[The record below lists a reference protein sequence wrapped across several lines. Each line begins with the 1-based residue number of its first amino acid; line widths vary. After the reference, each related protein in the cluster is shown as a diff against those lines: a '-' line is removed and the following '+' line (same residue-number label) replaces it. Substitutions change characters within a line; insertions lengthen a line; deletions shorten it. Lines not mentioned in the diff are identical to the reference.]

1 MEALQSKHRQEQ
13 KELQFR
19 IMQKKKSA
27 TKKTRKGTND
37 ECVCLERELEEKHA
51 LEIAALQV
59 GSGQISPPRD
69 PDQSADSANE
79 SDAEKSISKVELSM
93 SSISIT
99 TGPTP
104 LSRQTKK
111 PNRQKARLARREAEQ
126 EAAATQAAKEVA
138 GLPNLRD
145 QEREAMRRNY
155 TQRNLKECEIRPDGH
170 CLYSAIADQ
179 LLDAGINLKTNTEI
193 AGNNSQEKRPAVPGY
208 KTVRQVAAS
217 YISHHPDDFV
227 PFLEHPLEEYTRSIR
242 DTAEWGGHL
251 ELMALAQAYRVT
263 INVLQGDGKVE
274 KIECGKESSDKQL
287 WLAYYRH
294 SFGLGEHYNSLRR
307 AS

>member
-1 MEALQSKHRQEQ
+1 MEALQRKHRQEQ
-13 KELQFR
+13 KDAQSR

-27 TKKTRKGTND
+27 TKKTRKGIND
-37 ECVCLERELEEKHA
+37 ECESLERELKEKHA
-51 LEIAALQV
+51 LEITALQV
-59 GSGQISPPRD
+59 VSGQLSPPRD
-69 PDQSADSANE
+69 PDQSADSTNE
-79 SDAEKSISKVELSM
+79 PDAEKSISKVEPSM

-104 LSRQTKK
+104 SSGQTKK
-111 PNRQKARLARREAEQ
+111 PNRQKARMARRTAEQ
-126 EAAATQAAKEVA
+126 EAGAAQAAEEVA

-145 QEREAMRRNY
+145 QERDAMRGNY
-155 TQRNLKECEIRPDGH
+155 TQRNLKENEIRPDGH
-170 CLYSAIADQ
+170 CLYSAMADQ
-179 LLDAGINLKTNTEI
+179 LLDAGIDLKSNTE
-193 AGNNSQEKRPAVPGY
+193 AASNEKSSAIPGY
-208 KTVRQVAAS
+208 KIIRQVAAS
-217 YISHHPDDFV
+217 YIAHHQGDFV
-227 PFLEHPLEEYTRSIR
+227 PFLEEPLEEYIRSIR

-251 ELMALAQAYRVT
+251 ELMALAQAYKVT

>member
-13 KELQFR
+13 KDLQFR

-27 TKKTRKGTND
+27 TKKTRKGIND
-37 ECVCLERELEEKHA
+37 ECESLERELKEKHA
-51 LEIAALQV
+51 LEISVLQV
-59 GSGQISPPRD
+59 ESGQISPPRG
-69 PDQSADSANE
+69 PDQSAYLTNE
-79 SDAEKSISKVELSM
+79 YDAEKSISKVELSM
-93 SSISIT
+93 SSISIS

-104 LSRQTKK
+104 SSGPTKK
-111 PNRQKARLARREAEQ
+111 PKRQKARLARRAAEQ
-126 EAAATQAAKEVA
+126 EAAATQVAKEVA

-145 QEREAMRRNY
+145 QEREAMRGNY
-155 TQRNLKECEIRPDGH
+155 MQRNLKENEIRPDGH
-170 CLYSAIADQ
+170 CLYSAMADQ
-179 LLDAGINLKTNTEI
+179 LVDAGIDLKTNTET
-193 AGNNSQEKRPAVPGY
+193 ASNNCQETSRAVPGY
-208 KTVRQVAAS
+208 EIIRQVAAS
-217 YISHHPDDFV
+217 YIFHHPDDFV
-227 PFLEHPLEEYTRSIR
+227 PFLEQPLEEYTRSIK

-274 KIECGKESSDKQL
+274 KIECEKESSDKQL

>member
-1 MEALQSKHRQEQ
+1 MEALQNKHLQEH
-13 KELQFR
+13 KDLQFR

-27 TKKTRKGTND
+27 TKKTRKGIND
-37 ECVCLERELEEKHA
+37 ECVCLERELEERHA
-51 LEIAALQV
+51 FEITALQPEC
-59 GSGQISPPRD
+59 GQISPPRD
-69 PDQSADSANE
+69 ADQSADSTNE
-79 SDAEKSISKVELSM
+79 TDVERSISKVELSM
-93 SSISIT
+93 GSISIT

-104 LSRQTKK
+104 LSPHTKK
-111 PNRQKARLARREAEQ
+111 SNRQKARLARRAAEQ
-126 EAAATQAAKEVA
+126 EAAVIQAAKEVA

-145 QEREAMRRNY
+145 QEHETMRGNY
-155 TQRNLKECEIRPDGH
+155 TLRNLKESEVRPDGH

-179 LLDAGINLKTNTEI
+179 LLDAGINLRTNTEL
-193 AGNNSQEKRPAVPGY
+193 ASNSREKSPPVPGY
-208 KTVRQVAAS
+208 KITRQVAAS

-227 PFLEHPLEEYTRSIR
+227 PFLEQPLEEYIRCIR

-263 INVLQGDGKVE
+263 INVLQADGKVE
-274 KIECGKESSDKQL
+274 KIGCRNEGSDKEL

>member
-1 MEALQSKHRQEQ
+1 MEALQIKHRQEQ
-13 KELQFR
+13 KDSQSR

-27 TKKTRKGTND
+27 TKKTRKGIND
-37 ECVCLERELEEKHA
+37 ECESLERELKEKHA
-51 LEIAALQV
+51 LEITALQV
-59 GSGQISPPRD
+59 ESGQLSPPRD
-69 PDQSADSANE
+69 PDQSADSTNGP
-79 SDAEKSISKVELSM
+79 DAEKFSSKVEPSM

-104 LSRQTKK
+104 SSEQTKK
-111 PNRQKARLARREAEQ
+111 PNRQKARLARRTAKQ
-126 EAAATQAAKEVA
+126 EAAAAEAAEEVA

-145 QEREAMRRNY
+145 QEREEMRRNY
-155 TQRNLKECEIRPDGH
+155 TQRNLKENEIRPDGH
-170 CLYSAIADQ
+170 CLYSAMADQ
-179 LLDAGINLKTNTEI
+179 LLDAGIDLRTNTE
-193 AGNNSQEKRPAVPGY
+193 ASCNSNENSPAAPGY
-208 KTVRQVAAS
+208 KIIRQVAAS
-217 YISHHPDDFV
+217 YIAHHQDDFV
-227 PFLEHPLEEYTRSIR
+227 PFIGEPLEEYIRGIR

-251 ELMALAQAYRVT
+251 ELMALAQAYKVT

>member
-13 KELQFR
+13 KDLQSR

-27 TKKTRKGTND
+27 TKKTRKGIND
-37 ECVCLERELEEKHA
+37 ECVSLERDLEEKHA
-51 LEIAALQV
+51 LEITRSQV

-69 PDQSADSANE
+69 PDQSADSTNE
-79 SDAEKSISKVELSM
+79 SDAERSISKVELSM
-93 SSISIT
+93 SAISIT

-104 LSRQTKK
+104 SSRQTKK
-111 PNRQKARLARREAEQ
+111 PNRQKERLARRAAEQ
-126 EAAATQAAKEVA
+126 EAAATQAAKEVV

-145 QEREAMRRNY
+145 QEREAMLGNY
-155 TQRNLKECEIRPDGH
+155 TQRNLKESEIRPDGH
-170 CLYSAIADQ
+170 CLYSAMADQ
-179 LLDAGINLKTNTEI
+179 LLDAGINLKTNTEM
-193 AGNNSQEKRPAVPGY
+193 ANNSQAKSPAVPGY
-208 KTVRQVAAS
+208 KIIRQVAAS

-227 PFLEHPLEEYTRSIR
+227 PFLEQPLDEYTRSIR

-251 ELMALAQAYRVT
+251 ELMALAQAYKVT
-263 INVLQGDGKVE
+263 INVLRGDGKVE
-274 KIECGKESSDKQL
+274 KIECGKGSSDKQL

-307 AS
+307 IS